1 MKIEELSKRWEPE
14 LPLLRC
20 PKCGADFTLERGQ
33 FRCRSG
39 HCYDLSAK
47 GYVNLAPSH
56 DQKKEKYDAS
66 LFEARSRIFADGFYR
81 PVLEAVCGM
90 LERRFGDSSFTLADV
105 G

>member
-33 FRCRSG
+33 FRCGSG

-47 GYVNLAPSH
+47 GYVNLAPFH
-56 DQKKEKYDAS
+56 D
-66 LFEARSRIFADGFYR
+66 
-81 PVLEAVCGM
+81 
-90 LERRFGDSSFTLADV
+90 
-105 G
+105 